1 MKPCSICSRAASGA
15 SSKPCAASASSSWR
29 SPSTCSSGTAPE
41 ASCCSIASGI
51 ISADAG
57 RAKKPVGSSGT
68 STAGTNVSQ
77 TCLSVSRWIS
87 DSVTEGAVAM
97 VDTLS

>member
-1 MKPCSICSRAASGA
+1 MKPCRICSRAACGA
-15 SSKPCAASASSSWR
+15 SLNPWAASASSSCR

-41 ASCCSIASGI
+41 ASCASIAPGI
-51 ISADAG
+51 ASADAG
-57 RAKKPVGSSGT
+57 RAKNPVGSSGT

-87 DSVTEGAVAM
+87 ERVTAGTVAMADSV
-97 VDTLS
+97 S